1 VVGKR
6 SLLAERMRLVDAS
19 GIRKV
24 FDLAA
29 SLDNPVD
36 LSIGQ
41 PDFDVPE
48 ACKRRAIEAIQ
59 SGRNKYTVTQGEAAL
74 RSRIAEALRS
84 EFGSF
89 DSPVLVTSGVS
100 GGILL
105 AVLATLNPGDEA
117 IVPDPYFV
125 MYKHL
130 VRLIGAVPVFV
141 DTYPDWR
148 LRADRLESAVTDRT
162 RMLILASPANPTGA
176 VYSKEELESAMEV
189 ARRHNLLVLS
199 DEIYRDFVYDGP
211 AASVWPMDDRVILL
225 RGFSKSHAM
234 TGWRLGYA
242 TGPAEI
248 IQAMTTLQQ
257 YTFVCAPAPFQWAA
271 VEAFEV
277 DPSEQVAAFRER
289 RDFVYAGLKDRFRVE
304 KPRGAFYIFPEAPG
318 GSGTKFVERA
328 VRAGVLVIPGGV
340 FSQRDTHF
348 RISYAADRRTLER
361 GLEALNRLA
370 AEGGD

>member
-1 VVGKR
+1 M
-6 SLLAERMRLVDAS
+6 SLVDAS

-29 SLDNPVD
+29 SLQDPVN

-74 RSRIAEALRS
+74 RERIAEALRS

-105 AVLATLNPGDEA
+105 ALMATLNPGDEA

-130 VRLIGAVPVFV
+130 VRLIGAQPVFV
-141 DTYPDWR
+141 DTYPDFR
-148 LRADRLESAVTDRT
+148 LRADRIEAAVTDRT
-162 RMLILASPANPTGA
+162 RMIILASPANPTGA
-176 VYSKEELESAMEV
+176 VYSKEELSAAVAV
-189 ARRHNLLVLS
+189 ARRHNLLVLA

-211 AASVWPMDDRVILL
+211 AASAWPMGDRVILL
-225 RGFSKSHAM
+225 RGFSKTHAM

-242 TGPAEI
+242 TGPDEI

-257 YTFVCAPAPFQWAA
+257 YTFVCAPAPLQWAA
-271 VEAFEV
+271 VEALEV
-277 DPSEQVAAFRER
+277 DVSAQIETFRRR
-289 RDFVYAGLKDRFRVE
+289 RDLVYAGLKDRFRVT
-304 KPRGAFYIFPEAPG
+304 KPSGAFYIFPEAPG
-318 GSGTKFVERA
+318 GSGTQFVERA
-328 VRAGVLVIPGGV
+328 IQAGVLLIPGGV
-340 FSQRDTHF
+340 FSERDTHF
-348 RISYAADRRTLER
+348 RIAYAVDRRTLDR
-361 GLEALNRLA
+361 GIEILNRLV
-370 AEGGD
+370 AEASN

>member
-1 VVGKR
+1 MVGKR

-289 RDFVYAGLKDRFRVE
+289 RDYVYEGLKDRFRVE

>member
-1 VVGKR
+1 
-6 SLLAERMRLVDAS
+6 
-19 GIRKV
+19 
-24 FDLAA
+24 
-29 SLDNPVD
+29 
-36 LSIGQ
+36 
-41 PDFDVPE
+41 
-48 ACKRRAIEAIQ
+48 
-59 SGRNKYTVTQGEAAL
+59 
-74 RSRIAEALRS
+74 
-84 EFGSF
+84 
-89 DSPVLVTSGVS
+89 
-100 GGILL
+100 
-105 AVLATLNPGDEA
+105 VLATLNPGEEA

-148 LRADRLESAVTDRT
+148 LRPERLESAVTDRT

-176 VYSKEELESAMEV
+176 VHSREELESAMEV
-189 ARRHNLLVLS
+189 ARQHNLLVLA

-211 AASVWPMDDRVILL
+211 SASVWPMGGRVILL

-248 IQAMTTLQQ
+248 LHAMTTLQQ

-271 VEAFEV
+271 VEAFDA
-277 DPSEQVAAFRER
+277 DPSEQVEMFRER
-289 RDFVYAGLKDRFRVE
+289 RDFVYEGLKDRFRVE

-318 GSGTKFVERA
+318 SAKAKPGESGTAFAERA
-328 VRAGVLVIPGGV
+328 ARAGVLVIPGGV

-370 AEGGD
+370 VEGDD

>member
-1 VVGKR
+1 MAGKR
-6 SLLAERMRLVDAS
+6 SLLAERMRQVDAS
-19 GIRKV
+19 GIRKA

-29 SLDNPVD
+29 RLPDPID

-48 ACKRRAIEAIQ
+48 ACKRRAIEAIKA
-59 SGRNKYTVTQGEAAL
+59 GRNKYTVTQGEAAL

-130 VRLIGAVPVFV
+130 VRLIGAVPAFV

-189 ARRHNLLVLS
+189 ARRHNLLVLA

-211 AASVWPMDDRVILL
+211 AASAWPMGDRVILL

-248 IQAMTTLQQ
+248 LQAMTTLQQ

-271 VEAFEV
+271 VEALEA

-289 RDFVYAGLKDRFRVE
+289 RDFVYEGLKERFRVE
-304 KPRGAFYIFPEAPG
+304 KPRGAFYLFPEAPG
-318 GSGTKFVERA
+318 GSGTTFAERA
-328 VRAGVLVIPGGV
+328 ASAGVLVIPGGV

-370 AEGGD
+370 AETSH